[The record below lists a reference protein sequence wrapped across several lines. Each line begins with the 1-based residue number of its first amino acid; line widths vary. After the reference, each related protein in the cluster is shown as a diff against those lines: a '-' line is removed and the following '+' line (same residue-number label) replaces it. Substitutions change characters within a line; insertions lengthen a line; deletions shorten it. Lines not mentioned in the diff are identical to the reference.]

1 METSALLT
9 GQAQGPPTDAHP
21 PFPPGV
27 EGLHL
32 EGPPL
37 EDCPRSVTGEGR
49 EEGAA
54 AWAGP
59 LHVWCCW
66 PGPPS
71 PPPQTPWPIRLV
83 SHLSDQKLKLSEEPQ
98 LVQGGDWLLQRTRET
113 LWLAEK

>member
-37 EDCPRSVTGEGR
+37 EDCPSSVTGEGR

-59 LHVWCCW
+59 LHV
-66 PGPPS
+66 GAAG
-71 PPPQTPWPIRLV
+71 L
-83 SHLSDQKLKLSEEPQ
+83 
-98 LVQGGDWLLQRTRET
+98 GFLLLLPRPRG
-113 LWLAEK
+113 L